1 MSENNNEGPTGSR
14 SLDQSSGRIT
24 TSEIPPQSGGDASV
38 STGSNN
44 NGNSAQLQE
53 VQVETHSSSNDV
65 VDSTTRDET
74 TPSIPP
80 SVNSADVQA
89 GQQSATTTVPQT
101 TPQPTPRSTTPTAD
115 LPPTTNPTGGEQS
128 SLEDNLRNFFQDE
141 LTRANDTR
149 QDSAAIVI
157 SINYVFS
164 DENNPSNPNRSG
176 ILTLTL
182 PNSASNRDPRVLQEF
197 IRLATQMAYATIIN
211 NNNGGNKGVTIDKFN
226 SFKHLTAGEINDTQC
241 SICLETFEAD
251 NFNVELI
258 NNKIND
264 DVVSNKKRK
273 LNDSSSVISEPTTE
287 ERKKYLSELT
297 TEFPHIPI
305 EMPCKHIFGKSCLC
319 EWLKN
324 HSTCP
329 LCRKAIEDPE
339 ATADSGEDNSNN
351 IRENILRMGE
361 NRWNVDGSNVMAIS
375 GTEFDEIFNN
385 FRANLNPSTTTTSTT
400 PSTTSS
406 TTSTTQE
413 PRNNTTE
420 NDRSTLVSFGRRII
434 SRPSNVFSYIRRRP
448 QNDMFAS
455 GVESRRTA
463 SGVVT
468 NTIPSNPAPESLPSS
483 VPPPPPTTQLFRIFP
498 EDNTAQSTPTTRPQ
512 DAANNDEASE
522 NTGDDRPRTNSNSL
536 TDEILDYLNLRN
548 LQE

>member
-14 SLDQSSGRIT
+14 SVDQPLEGISTG
-24 TSEIPPQSGGDASV
+24 EIPPQSGGNVSGSV
-38 STGSNN
+38 GLESNETSNEPQREQVGTSLNSTNPVGDT
-44 NGNSAQLQE
+44 LRE
-53 VQVETHSSSNDV
+53 EP
-65 VDSTTRDET
+65 
-74 TPSIPP
+74 TPSETNPAGS
-80 SVNSADVQA
+80 SVGEEAT
-89 GQQSATTTVPQT
+89 TTTVPQS
-101 TPQPTPRSTTPTAD
+101 TPQPTPRSTTPTSD
-115 LPPTTNPTGGEQS
+115 LPPNTNPTENADPS
-128 SLEDNLRNFFQDE
+128 VSLEDNLRNFFQDE

-211 NNNGGNKGVTIDKFN
+211 NNNGGNKGVTISKFN
-226 SFKHLTAGEINDTQC
+226 SFKHLTNEEVNDTQC

-251 NFNVELI
+251 NFNVE
-258 NNKIND
+258 KIND
-264 DVVSNKKRK
+264 KVNEDVMSNKKRK
-273 LNDSSSVISEPTTE
+273 LNDSSSVASEPTE
-287 ERKKYLSELT
+287 ERKKFLSELT

-324 HSTCP
+324 HATCP

-339 ATADSGEDNSNN
+339 ATSTDSNENNSNTF
-351 IRENILRMGE
+351 REDIYRMGE

-385 FRANLNPSTTTTSTT
+385 FRNNLNPSTTTTST
-400 PSTTSS
+400 SSS
-406 TTSTTQE
+406 TANE
-413 PRNNTTE
+413 PSNSTTE

-434 SRPSNVFSYIRRRP
+434 SRPSNIFSYIRRRP
-448 QNDMFAS
+448 QTGMFTS

-463 SGVVT
+463 SGVETTSMPVH
-468 NTIPSNPAPESLPSS
+468 PLPPPITS
-483 VPPPPPTTQLFRIFP
+483 VPPPPSSQMFRVFP
-498 EDNTAQSTPTTRPQ
+498 SDTGSPEVTETNPQPANVDENTP
-512 DAANNDEASE
+512 E
-522 NTGDDRPRTNSNSL
+522 NTGDDRTRTNNNSL

-548 LQE
+548 LRE